1 MVSFAHAATSYHL
14 CLAMLATCPGIGRR
28 QMIGGSMSAAL
39 DEIAAAK
46 DYWGQLFERYARNPL
61 ATLVARD
68 EIVVGAEERA
78 KVLLAARGV
87 PPEQI
92 DALAAQF
99 SADLS
104 NAPVTS
110 PGVDPHVEIIFN
122 GLCDRVE
129 AAIAE
134 VSKSGP
140 VRVARGIEPQVGVFA
155 ARLGVMMT
163 DASVITVGSQIFR
176 FCNVVGKALTT
187 TIMIDPGA
195 WDTIDDLQ
203 ALRALLRSRPDA
215 IRYWV
220 DILVSFSFT
229 GSSVNVPFV
238 TLPKEWNA
246 LKDRMVDAVEIFV
259 VAHEYSHHLMRHGRL
274 LEASTNSGA
283 DSRARGEEF
292 EADSIAI
299 MIGQMV
305 TGHLPDENLLMIS
318 GAGMVVLLSAL
329 DMLARA
335 RRLLGLEVKEDRGSH
350 PSAADRFA
358 MIDRQ
363 EHLWGHEV
371 VQLRVQRSAYV
382 RMMGVIANE
391 VLPIIEV
398 LAGTDEFREAAQR
411 TRKLFAGEYI

>member
-1 MVSFAHAATSYHL
+1 
-14 CLAMLATCPGIGRR
+14 
-28 QMIGGSMSAAL
+28 MSAAE

-46 DYWGQLFERYARNPL
+46 DYWGQLFERSARNPL

-68 EIVVGAEERA
+68 EIIEGAEERA

-99 SADLS
+99 AADLA

-110 PGVDPHVEIIFN
+110 PGIDPHFESIFN

-129 AAIAE
+129 AAIAK

-195 WDTIDDLQ
+195 WDTVDDRQ

-215 IRYWV
+215 VRYWV

-229 GSSVNVPFV
+229 GSSVSVPFV
-238 TLPKEWNA
+238 TLPREWNA

-274 LEASTNSGA
+274 LEASA
-283 DSRARGEEF
+283 DSSADPRARGEEF

-318 GAGMVVLLSAL
+318 GAGMVVMLSAL
-329 DMLARA
+329 EMLARA
-335 RRLLGLEVKEDRGSH
+335 RRLLGLGMDGNARASH

-358 MIDRQ
+358 IIDRQ
-363 EHLWGHEV
+363 EHLWGNDAV
-371 VQLRVQRSAYV
+371 ALRAQRLAYV
-382 RMMGVIANE
+382 RMMDVIADE
-391 VLPIIEV
+391 VLPIVEE
-398 LAGTDEFREAAQR
+398 LAATDEFREAAER
-411 TRKLFAGEYI
+411 ARKLFAGEHI